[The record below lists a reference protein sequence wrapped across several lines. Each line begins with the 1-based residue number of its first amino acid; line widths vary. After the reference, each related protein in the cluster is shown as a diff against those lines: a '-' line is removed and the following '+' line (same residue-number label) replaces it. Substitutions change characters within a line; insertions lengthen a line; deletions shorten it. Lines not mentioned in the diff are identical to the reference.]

1 MSFAVVRMI
10 KLKSHDLK
18 GVQFHNQ
25 RERESK
31 TNPDIDESKSALNYD
46 LLNAN
51 KIDYNK
57 QVKQI
62 IESQKEGTRKIR
74 KDAVLVNELMVTSDK
89 TFFENLTEDREKEF
103 FKASVEF
110 FQKRYGEQNVA
121 YATVHK
127 DERTP
132 HLHLGVVPM
141 RDGKLQGKNV
151 FNRKELLAMQ
161 EEYPKH
167 MQSLGFDLQRG
178 EVGSKAEHV
187 EKNRF
192 KVAQAQENLQSL
204 EKQQKVLEGT
214 VEDLGFQ
221 KEMLDM
227 DIQELVEAV
236 DVSVKVESI
245 PVEKG
250 SLFDRRSV
258 RMASEDFERIKTLAK
273 ASEGLKTKEKVLKTQ
288 IKGLN
293 DQNTKL
299 KNEVEQ
305 LKVEKKKLIV
315 AAVNLEN
322 ENTELKKE
330 LNWVKKLVKFLEES
344 IKHIKTN
351 FIFAKVEPDLV
362 EHLVGHSKTKAFRE
376 NIDEQNLS
384 LVLRLL
390 PKSEHGGANAYIKRW
405 ENEQR
410 KIAKSKEVSEQ
421 REEMQKEVQPVIE
434 KEVEKPIKAN
444 DDFEMER

>member
-46 LLNAN
+46 LLYAN

-89 TFFENLTEDREKEF
+89 AFFENLTEDREKEF
-103 FKASVEF
+103 FKASVGF
-110 FQKRYGEQNVA
+110 FQKRYGEQNIA

-132 HLHLGVVPM
+132 HLHLGIVPM

-161 EEYPKH
+161 DEYPKH

-178 EVGSKAEHV
+178 ELGSKAEHV

-192 KVAQAQENLQSL
+192 KVAQAQENLKSL
-204 EKQQKVLEGT
+204 EKQQKALEGT

-221 KEMLDM
+221 KEMLNM

-250 SLFDRRSV
+250 GLFDRRSV

-273 ASEGLKTKEKVLKTQ
+273 ASEGLKTKEKALKTQ

-293 DQNTKL
+293 DQNIKF
-299 KNEVEQ
+299 KNEIEQ
-305 LKVEKKKLIV
+305 LKKEKKKLIV
-315 AAVNLEN
+315 AAINLEK
-322 ENTELKKE
+322 ENTQLKKD
-330 LNWVKKLVKFLEES
+330 LNGFQKIVKFFEEV

-351 FIFAKVEPDLV
+351 FVVAKVAPDLV
-362 EHLVGHSKTKAFRE
+362 EQLVGYSKARAFRE
-376 NIDEQNLS
+376 NIDEQNPS
-384 LVLRLL
+384 QVLQTL
-390 PKSEHGGANAYIKRW
+390 PESEREGAEAYL
-405 ENEQR
+405 R
-410 KIAKSKEVSEQ
+410 KIAKSKEASKQQE
-421 REEMQKEVQPVIE
+421 EVQPVVE
-434 KEVEKPIKAN
+434 KEVKKPIKTN